1 MRELLDSLKD
11 NFICR
16 RKRSQMMRTYL
27 SGKYFLFDSDN
38 HISYCPKC
46 QVAGKRYKA
55 FREELESEVN
65 KEVEVPND
73 FASKV
78 IDSLDKKVKTTT
90 NKGTKIILLSL
101 IGLIS
106 LLIFLQLSH
115 YIQVQIQLL
124 IPLLKNY

>member
-1 MRELLDSLKD
+1 MKD
-11 NFICR
+11 LFENIRDNLICR
-16 RKRSQMMRTYL
+16 RKRSQMLRTYL

-65 KEVEVPND
+65 KEVEVPSD

-106 LLIFLQLSH
+106 LLILVFGIKRSSNE
-115 YIQVQIQLL
+115 IDDID
-124 IPLLKNY
+124 KD

>member
-27 SGKYFLFDSDN
+27 NGKYFLFDSDN

-65 KEVEVPND
+65 KEVEVPSD

-106 LLIFLQLSH
+106 LLILVFGIKRSSNE
-115 YIQVQIQLL
+115 IDDND
-124 IPLLKNY
+124 KD

>member
-65 KEVEVPND
+65 KEVEVPSD

-106 LLIFLQLSH
+106 LLILVFGIKRSSKK
-115 YIQVQIQLL
+115 IDDID
-124 IPLLKNY
+124 KD

>member
-16 RKRSQMMRTYL
+16 RKRIKMIRKYL
-27 SGKYFLFDSDN
+27 SGKYFLFYYDN

-65 KEVEVPND
+65 KEVEVPSD

-106 LLIFLQLSH
+106 LLILVFGIKRSSNE
-115 YIQVQIQLL
+115 IDDID
-124 IPLLKNY
+124 KD

>member
-65 KEVEVPND
+65 KEVEVPSD

-106 LLIFLQLSH
+106 LLILVFGIKRSSNE
-115 YIQVQIQLL
+115 IDDID
-124 IPLLKNY
+124 KD

>member
-78 IDSLDKKVKTTT
+78 IDSLDKKVKTTS

-106 LLIFLQLSH
+106 LLISVFGIKRSSNE
-115 YIQVQIQLL
+115 IDDID
-124 IPLLKNY
+124 KD

>member
-1 MRELLDSLKD
+1 
-11 NFICR
+11 
-16 RKRSQMMRTYL
+16 MMRTYL

-65 KEVEVPND
+65 KEVEVPSD

-106 LLIFLQLSH
+106 LLILVFGIKRSSNE
-115 YIQVQIQLL
+115 IDDID
-124 IPLLKNY
+124 KD

>member
-65 KEVEVPND
+65 KEVEVPSD

-106 LLIFLQLSH
+106 LLILVFGIKRSTNE
-115 YIQVQIQLL
+115 IDDID
-124 IPLLKNY
+124 KD

>member
-1 MRELLDSLKD
+1 MKDLFENIKD
-11 NFICR
+11 NLICR
-16 RKRSQMMRTYL
+16 RKRSLMMRTYL
-27 SGKYFLFDSDN
+27 SGKYFMFDSDN
-38 HISYCPKC
+38 HISFCPKC

-55 FREELESEVN
+55 FREELESEIN

-90 NKGTKIILLSL
+90 SKGTKIILLSL

-106 LLIFLQLSH
+106 LTILVFGIKRSSNETDD
-115 YIQVQIQLL
+115 IE
-124 IPLLKNY
+124 KD

>member
-65 KEVEVPND
+65 KEVEVPSD

-78 IDSLDKKVKTTT
+78 IDSLDKIVKTTT

-106 LLIFLQLSH
+106 LLILVFGIKRSSNE
-115 YIQVQIQLL
+115 IDDID
-124 IPLLKNY
+124 KD

>member
-65 KEVEVPND
+65 KEVEVPSD

-78 IDSLDKKVKTTT
+78 IDSLDKKVKTTS
-90 NKGTKIILLSL
+90 NKGTKIILLTL

-106 LLIFLQLSH
+106 LLILVFGIKRSSNE
-115 YIQVQIQLL
+115 IDDID
-124 IPLLKNY
+124 KD

>member
-1 MRELLDSLKD
+1 MRDLLDNLKD
-11 NFICR
+11 NLICR

-55 FREELESEVN
+55 FREELESEIN

-106 LLIFLQLSH
+106 LLILVFGIKRSSNK
-115 YIQVQIQLL
+115 IDDID
-124 IPLLKNY
+124 KD

>member
-1 MRELLDSLKD
+1 
-11 NFICR
+11 
-16 RKRSQMMRTYL
+16 MMRTYL

-65 KEVEVPND
+65 KEVEVPSD

-106 LLIFLQLSH
+106 LLILVFGIKRSSNETDD
-115 YIQVQIQLL
+115 ID
-124 IPLLKNY
+124 KD

>member
-11 NFICR
+11 NFTCR

-65 KEVEVPND
+65 KEVEVPSD

-106 LLIFLQLSH
+106 LLILVFGIKRSSNE
-115 YIQVQIQLL
+115 IDDID
-124 IPLLKNY
+124 KD

>member
-1 MRELLDSLKD
+1 MRELLDNLKD

-65 KEVEVPND
+65 KEVEIPSD

-78 IDSLDKKVKTTT
+78 IDSLDKKVKTTS

-106 LLIFLQLSH
+106 LLILVLGIKRSSSETDD
-115 YIQVQIQLL
+115 ID
-124 IPLLKNY
+124 KD

>member
-65 KEVEVPND
+65 KEVEVPSD

-78 IDSLDKKVKTTT
+78 IDSRDKKVKTTT

-106 LLIFLQLSH
+106 LLILVFGIKRSSNE
-115 YIQVQIQLL
+115 IDDID
-124 IPLLKNY
+124 KD

>member
-1 MRELLDSLKD
+1 MRELLDNLKD

-65 KEVEVPND
+65 KEVEVPSD

-106 LLIFLQLSH
+106 LLILVFGIKRSSNE
-115 YIQVQIQLL
+115 IDDID
-124 IPLLKNY
+124 KD

>member
-1 MRELLDSLKD
+1 MRELLDNLKD
-11 NFICR
+11 NLICR

-55 FREELESEVN
+55 FREELESEIN
-65 KEVEVPND
+65 KEVEVPSD

-101 IGLIS
+101 IGLVS
-106 LLIFLQLSH
+106 LLILVFG
-115 YIQVQIQLL
+115 
-124 IPLLKNY
+124 LKRSSNKVDDIDKD

>member
-16 RKRSQMMRTYL
+16 RKRSQMLRTYL

-65 KEVEVPND
+65 KEVEVPSD

-106 LLIFLQLSH
+106 LLILVFGIKRSSNE
-115 YIQVQIQLL
+115 IDDID
-124 IPLLKNY
+124 KD

>member
-65 KEVEVPND
+65 KEVEVPSD
-73 FASKV
+73 FTSKV

-106 LLIFLQLSH
+106 LLILVFGIKRSSNE
-115 YIQVQIQLL
+115 IDDID
-124 IPLLKNY
+124 KD

>member
-1 MRELLDSLKD
+1 MKEVFENLRD
-11 NFICR
+11 NLICR
-16 RKRSQMMRTYL
+16 RKRSLMMRTYL
-27 SGKYFLFDSDN
+27 SGKYFMFDSDN
-38 HISYCPKC
+38 HISFCPKC

-55 FREELESEVN
+55 FREELESQIN

-106 LLIFLQLSH
+106 LTILVFGIKRSSNETDG
-115 YIQVQIQLL
+115 IE
-124 IPLLKNY
+124 KD

>member
-1 MRELLDSLKD
+1 MRELLGSLKD

-46 QVAGKRYKA
+46 QIAGKRYKA

-65 KEVEVPND
+65 KEVEVPSD

-90 NKGTKIILLSL
+90 NKGIKIILLSL

-106 LLIFLQLSH
+106 LLILVFGIKRSSNE
-115 YIQVQIQLL
+115 IDDID
-124 IPLLKNY
+124 KD

>member
-1 MRELLDSLKD
+1 MRELLDRLKD

-55 FREELESEVN
+55 FRDELESEVN
-65 KEVEVPND
+65 KEVEVPSD

-106 LLIFLQLSH
+106 LLILVFGIKRSSNE
-115 YIQVQIQLL
+115 IDDID
-124 IPLLKNY
+124 KD

>member
-27 SGKYFLFDSDN
+27 NGKYFLFDSDN

-65 KEVEVPND
+65 KEVEVPSD

-106 LLIFLQLSH
+106 LLILVFGIKRSSNE
-115 YIQVQIQLL
+115 IDDID
-124 IPLLKNY
+124 KD